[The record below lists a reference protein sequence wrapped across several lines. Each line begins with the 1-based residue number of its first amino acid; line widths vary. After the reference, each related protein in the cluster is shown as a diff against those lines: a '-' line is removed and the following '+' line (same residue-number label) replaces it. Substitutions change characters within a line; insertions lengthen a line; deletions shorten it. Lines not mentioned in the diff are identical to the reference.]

1 MSLITSTM
9 RLPLP
14 RLRFATVLVLLGPT
28 AALAEEA
35 TATPLGQ
42 ALIDDAVL
50 QGLLKEALDKR
61 PELTQA
67 RATIAADLER
77 VPQAGALPDPVLT
90 LGIQND
96 GFKTIQIGKMEGSFL
111 LVMASQT
118 FPWYGKRGLR
128 ADVLTLE
135 ARRAQADLERT
146 RLSVRAEVERGY
158 LDLLLVRDQVKL
170 QSRLETLWTQAEG
183 SARAR
188 YESGE
193 GAQSD
198 ILRAQL
204 ERSRLKQRRW
214 ALTAEERRRVA
225 ILNRLRGRPL
235 DDTVPTDRSLA
246 DLADPVLPDTAKASD
261 EAETQSPELAKAR
274 LSIEETGALVDLA
287 KKDYFPDLTVSAG
300 LMPRWGQFEW
310 MWQAGLSFSLPVWA
324 GSKQSRA
331 VAEGE
336 LRGTAAEAGSETVRR
351 LLRQRVTERV
361 TLLAAILEANEL
373 YRSGL
378 LVQSEATVSST
389 LAQYQVG
396 RVTFA
401 SVLEALT
408 GYVADLNGFYES
420 VAAAHRLE
428 IAQREVSLDAVA
440 GAGSGEMGGGGVPGA
455 GGMGGGAAPAAG
467 APSTQSGETTG
478 SGSMSRM

>member
-1 MSLITSTM
+1 MSLITLTRGLARS
-9 RLPLP
+9 
-14 RLRFATVLVLLGPT
+14 RLRFATVLILLVPNAAPAGETTSTPT
-28 AALAEEA
+28 GSALS
-35 TATPLGQ
+35 
-42 ALIDDAVL
+42 DDVVL
-50 QGLLKEALDKR
+50 QGLVKEALEKR
-61 PELTQA
+61 PELAQA
-67 RATIAADLER
+67 RASVQAEVER
-77 VPQAGALPDPVLT
+77 VPQAGALPDPVLS

-96 GFKTIQIGKMEGSFL
+96 GFKAIQIGKMETSFL
-111 LVMASQT
+111 SVTASQT

-128 ADVLTLE
+128 SDVLTLE
-135 ARRAQADLERT
+135 ARRAEADLGRA

-158 LDLLLVRDQVKL
+158 LDLLLVRDQLKL
-170 QSRLETLWTQAEG
+170 QARLETLWTQAEG

-188 YESGE
+188 YEAGE

-225 ILNRLRGRPL
+225 VLNRLRGHPL
-235 DDTVPTDRSLA
+235 DDTLPTDRSLA
-246 DLADPVLPDTAKASD
+246 DLADPVLPDAAQAST

-274 LSIEETGALVDLA
+274 LSVEESGALVDLA
-287 KKDYFPDLTVSAG
+287 KKDYLPDLTVSAG
-300 LMPRWGQFEW
+300 LMPRWGAFEW

-324 GSKQSRA
+324 GSKQARA

-336 LRGTAAEAGSETVRR
+336 LRGTAAEAGSEAVRQ
-351 LLRQRVTERV
+351 LLRQRVAERLG
-361 TLLAAILEANEL
+361 LLAAILETNQL

-401 SVLEALT
+401 SVLESLT
-408 GYVADLNGFYES
+408 GYVGDLNGFYES
-420 VAAAHRLE
+420 VAAAHRLA
-428 IAQREVSLDAVA
+428 IAQREVSLDPVDGLAT
-440 GAGSGEMGGGGVPGA
+440 S
-455 GGMGGGAAPAAG
+455 GMGGSSVPGVDV
-467 APSTQSGETTG
+467 SNVG
-478 SGSMSRM
+478 S